1 MSNTSNGSGKE
12 LPEPASVGG
21 ASQSNASAAAH
32 PSAMNLFAPDPNAD
46 PESVS

>member
-1 MSNTSNGSGKE
+1 MSSTSNGNGKD
-12 LPEPASVGG
+12 LPEPASVGD
-21 ASQSNASAAAH
+21 ASQSNEPAAVR